1 MWCVCVYI
9 WTSLVAQMVKHLPTM
24 WETRVRFLGQED
36 PLEREMATH
45 SSIHAWKIPWTEKHD
60 KLQFMGSQS
69 WTWLSDFTLTLYRML
84 QYYSA
89 IKRNNIVPFAELWM
103 DLQTVIKSDVKS
115 KREKQMSYNTI
126 YMWDLEKCYRWTYLQ
141 NRNRE
146 TDVENKLT
154 DTKGE
159 GRVGWIGRWGLT
171 HIHCYI

>member
-1 MWCVCVYI
+1 MTEWLHSHSLSYVTILLGHKKEQYCTICRIVDGPTDCHKEWC
-9 WTSLVAQMVKHLPTM
+9 
-24 WETRVRFLGQED
+24 
-36 PLEREMATH
+36 
-45 SSIHAWKIPWTEKHD
+45 
-60 KLQFMGSQS
+60 
-69 WTWLSDFTLTLYRML
+69 
-84 QYYSA
+84 
-89 IKRNNIVPFAELWM
+89 
-103 DLQTVIKSDVKS
+103 KS

-141 NRNRE
+141 SRNRE